1 MKWQDLPAR
10 SSVSMS
16 KADVEKLRGSAT
28 STFVSGMVTGA
39 ILLLVVQ
46 GCTTAEVTKPD
57 KPVAPTS
64 SSSAKN

>member
-10 SSVSMS
+10 SSISMS
-16 KADVEKLRGSAT
+16 KGDVEKLRGT
-28 STFVSGMVTGA
+28 GTKTFVSGMVTGA

-46 GCTTAEVTKPD
+46 GFTTAEVTKPD

-64 SSSAKN
+64 SSSVKN